1 MDWANAGSMLGFAA
15 LTIGVLAGLAAL
27 SAGLMVGLSERLI
40 GFRVP
45 FRVVFNAVGTAMVVT
60 LFARGLGRQ
69 IDQAT
74 GFGLGSTLTF
84 VCVIYFLAWHLGR
97 HVRRPDGAPLGPA
110 GGYWLAGVHAML
122 MVIVTFVGYAVIG
135 ALQ

>member
-1 MDWANAGSMLGFAA
+1 MDWADAGSMIGFAA
-15 LTIGVLAGLAAL
+15 LMIGVLAGLAAM
-27 SAGLMVGLSERLI
+27 SAGLMVGLSERLV

-45 FRVVFNAVGTAMVVT
+45 FRVVFNAAGTAMVVT

-69 IDQAT
+69 IDQAA

-84 VCVIYFLAWHLGR
+84 VAVIYFLAWYLGR
-97 HVRRPDGAPLGPA
+97 HVQRPDGARLGNV

-122 MVIVTFVGYAVIG
+122 MVIVMFVGYAVIG
-135 ALQ
+135 AQQ

>member
-1 MDWANAGSMLGFAA
+1 MAWTDAGSMIVFAA
-15 LTIGVLAGLAAL
+15 LMIGVLACLATM
-27 SAGLMVGLSERLI
+27 SAGLMVGLSERLV

-45 FRVVFNAVGTAMVVT
+45 FRVVFNAAGTAMIVT

-69 IDQAT
+69 IDQVA
-74 GFGLGSTLTF
+74 GFGIGSTLTF
-84 VCVIYFLAWHLGR
+84 LGVIYFLAWYLGR
-97 HVRRPDGAPLGPA
+97 HVQRPDGAPLGTA

-135 ALQ
+135 EQK